1 MKGSMTMND
10 IQRAQ
15 AFRQAKQEAVGF
27 LSRVLWQLAED
38 RNMFAETMHCAL
50 FNLWS
55 KVDQLQGHNNPR
67 ILYQIAL
74 SANTDAWKRRQ
85 DDRGPMDTGDCGE
98 NRFHKL
104 RKKIAKA
111 VRKIIAEL
119 PVEQSQAVVMHYI
132 ERRPWDDIADALG
145 TNSRQAQHHVTEVVE
160 TIKRKVTTR
169 QSTAA

>member
-38 RNMFAETMHCAL
+38 RDMFAETMHCAL
-50 FNLWS
+50 FNLWR

-67 ILYQIAL
+67 ILYRIAL
-74 SANTDAWKRRQ
+74 SANADAWQRRQ
-85 DDRGPMDTGDCGE
+85 DNYGPTAPGECGK
-98 NRFHKL
+98 NRFRQL
-104 RKKIAKA
+104 RIEIAKA

-119 PVEQSQAVVMHYI
+119 PVEQSQAVVMRYI
-132 ERRPWDDIADALG
+132 ERRPWDDIAEALG

-160 TIKRKVTTR
+160 TIRRRVTTR
-169 QSTAA
+169 RSSAA